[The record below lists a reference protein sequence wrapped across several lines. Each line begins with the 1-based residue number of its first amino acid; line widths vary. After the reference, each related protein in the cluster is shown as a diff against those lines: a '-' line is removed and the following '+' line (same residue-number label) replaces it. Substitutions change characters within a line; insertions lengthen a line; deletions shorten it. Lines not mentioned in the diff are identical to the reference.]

1 MRFADDFVGSFLFWG
16 DAQDFQRQLR
26 ERFVQFNLELAEEK
40 TRLLLFGRFA
50 AVERRKRG
58 QKPETFEF
66 LGFKH
71 VCGEDRA
78 GRFALIRIPCTKS
91 CRKFLARARQW
102 LLGHRHWKRRQQQQ
116 HLTVMLRGFYQY
128 FALHHCDRKLSW
140 IRHEVQRHWVHALQR
155 RGQRQRISWAYLSDR
170 PWFELPSARTLHPAV

>member
-1 MRFADDFVGSFLFWG
+1 VIAPDAQGIEIGGQLGGANSKHSVRARHTWCVSRMIFVGSFQFRG
-16 DAQDFQRQLR
+16 DAQNFQRQLR
-26 ERFVQFNLELAEEK
+26 ERFAQFNLELAEEK

-91 CRKFLARARQW
+91 CRKFLARAREW
-102 LLGHRHWKRRQQQQ
+102 LLGHRHWKRRANNSS
-116 HLTVMLRGFYQY
+116 TSR
-128 FALHHCDRKLSW
+128 
-140 IRHEVQRHWVHALQR
+140 
-155 RGQRQRISWAYLSDR
+155 
-170 PWFELPSARTLHPAV
+170 